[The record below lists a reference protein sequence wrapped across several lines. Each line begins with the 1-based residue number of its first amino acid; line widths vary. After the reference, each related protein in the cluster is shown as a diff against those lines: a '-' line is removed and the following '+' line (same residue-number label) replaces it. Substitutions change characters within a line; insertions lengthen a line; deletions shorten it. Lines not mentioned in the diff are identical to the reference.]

1 MSDHNLGLGPNA
13 AIACHS
19 CFLVR
24 LSFGPFT
31 EFAKAMPSLPTLNSM
46 NDTPLF
52 SHNFT
57 SLSLMALDAFVTE
70 GEFGPIPAQNNFI
83 PPPVPVDSTIGV
95 ACLPFLPNLSATT
108 VVKGYTVEEPTTLIW
123 FVAAWASDENKTT
136 AQSICTSFFIYFLF
150 CFIVFIGYKTL
161 LFKHTHIT
169 VVLQK
174 Y

>member
-1 MSDHNLGLGPNA
+1 
-13 AIACHS
+13 
-19 CFLVR
+19 
-24 LSFGPFT
+24 
-31 EFAKAMPSLPTLNSM
+31 
-46 NDTPLF
+46 
-52 SHNFT
+52 
-57 SLSLMALDAFVTE
+57 MALDAFVTD
-70 GEFGPIPAQNNFI
+70 GEFGPTPAQNNFI

-95 ACLPFLPNLSATT
+95 AYLVPLPNLSATT
-108 VVKGYTVEEPTTLIW
+108 VVKGYTVDEPTTLIW

-136 AQSICTSFFIYFLF
+136 AQINCTSFFIYFLF